1 MKSIS
6 KGLTDVTRAFE
17 VVITRAYGFVV
28 QLPASSSPEITQEI
42 QLKTCP
48 SPETT
53 QQIQTGECTS
63 NLETGDEE
71 KQDER
76 VRIQFF
82 QDTIIA
88 TQMAGTQFL
97 LDLGK
102 THFRDTVIP
111 TLVNI
116 ISLQFNDDEI

>member
-6 KGLTDVTRAFE
+6 KGFTDVTRAFE

-28 QLPASSSPEITQEI
+28 QLPASSSPEITREI

-53 QQIQTGECTS
+53 QQTQTGECISS

-88 TQMAGTQFL
+88 TQMAGTQLF

-102 THFRDTVIP
+102 KLTKYIS
-111 TLVNI
+111 I
-116 ISLQFNDDEI
+116 I